1 MDRILVDTNI
11 VLDLFAKRKEF
22 IIEAQ
27 ELFTLSDK
35 NEIKLYVSSLTF
47 ANTYYILSQ
56 KMKLNDARK
65 ILRKFK
71 ILVEVLPMD
80 DKIIDLSLESDF
92 KDFEDAIQYH
102 TAIENDI
109 NIIIT
114 RNLKDFK
121 TSGIP
126 VLTAKNY
133 IETRSPVGS
142 TV

>member
-1 MDRILVDTNI
+1 MDKVFVDTNV
-11 VLDLFAKRKEF
+11 VLDLLAERIEF
-22 IIEAQ
+22 VTEAQ

-35 NEIKLYVSSLTF
+35 KEIKLYVSSLTF

-56 KMKLNDARK
+56 QMKMNNVRK

-71 ILVEVLPMD
+71 VLLEVLQMD

-109 NIIIT
+109 SIIVT

-121 TSGIP
+121 IAKIP
-126 VLTAKNY
+126 VLTAKEY
-133 IETRSPVGS
+133 IEIRK
-142 TV
+142 